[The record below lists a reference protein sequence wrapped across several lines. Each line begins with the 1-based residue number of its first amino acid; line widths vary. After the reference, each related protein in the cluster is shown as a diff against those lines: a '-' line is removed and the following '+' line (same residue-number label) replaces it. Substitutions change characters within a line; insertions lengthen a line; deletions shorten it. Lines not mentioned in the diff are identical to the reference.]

1 MSIESKGHN
10 SLEKEAVLKD
20 VKVKDS
26 ENKFFTVEF
35 FGVALIVA
43 TFLLLVA
50 LLFGKNVLFELGAE
64 VQAFLYGFSGYFSY
78 PLLIALNYVGFM
90 MVLGKKI
97 QKSSTKTNVKFAL
110 LFLFSLLCMLTVIS
124 GAKTATS
131 YGEYLKYAFSAGRQG
146 LNSAVAGGWL
156 FSLITYPFVKIIKY
170 VGAII
175 FFALLT
181 VLIVVLYVVKRK
193 KGAVKTAGVRVY
205 PGKLPGEAE
214 QGDSASPAAN
224 AVGSNVNSANADAV
238 IGVIPSQSAYN
249 QNAYNQNG
257 YDPFSR
263 YAPSGA
269 PVRNDQ
275 NSTGNGFGAQNFG
288 GGHSQNQGGYNQ
300 SGYNQG
306 YQGGYVDNRGG
317 YHQTQNQNAY
327 GGYGDN
333 KFDNRGG
340 YNGANASGGGYG
352 YENGG
357 FTEEN
362 PRFVSVDGQRKYGN
376 DEKFDEN
383 MRTIYGKPVTYSEV
397 YRSDF
402 DPQKNIDSF
411 GASEKTEQSGGV
423 SAPIDKKPYGDD
435 GADFGGEYSDNFEK
449 PYSSKEEAF
458 EDIDNSSDGDFEDP
472 FAPIEEEKPK
482 IDVKKFFESR
492 TKKEASV
499 LSGKPYSDDDDNLTD
514 SGSSGGSS
522 KGGSAFTAPS
532 VPETN
537 DDDGR
542 NMIEKM
548 PVDYKYT
555 APPISLLKSVDT
567 RESDAKYEEYRRTI
581 VSRILSTLARF
592 GVETKIAQSFR
603 GPAVSRFDIE
613 VPEAV
618 PMKKITQ
625 LYDDLNLRVKAASA
639 IRMIA
644 PVPNTDYVGIEVP
657 NEKPDAV
664 ALKELIASPYFDTSK
679 PSSLNFILGKDIVG
693 KPVCLDLAEMP
704 HVLVSGTTGSGKSV
718 CINSMIASLIFRY
731 SPAELRFII
740 VDPKKVDF
748 VSYQNLPH
756 MLFNEIIEDV
766 PVVNAMLTWAVN
778 EMNERYRILRE
789 KGVKKLSEYNAKAAA
804 RGERLMP
811 RLVIIIDEFADLM
824 KQDQRGIGDKICM
837 LAQKS
842 RASGI
847 HLVLVAQRPSAD
859 IVEGP
864 IKSNLP
870 ARLVFK
876 AASRTDSAV
885 SLGASGAETLVGRG
899 DCLYKT
905 ATMLNIERAMGAYI
919 SDDEVDEVVG
929 YVEKHNVAYYDYNA
943 WSKIMST
950 VASNMQQDD
959 KARTDLVSAG
969 GGSVGAPHSD
979 ADELWIKAMR
989 ECYREGGVSGSFLV
1003 RRLSI
1008 GSNRAARM
1016 VDWLID
1022 NGYLSAKAEG
1032 GKRKPL
1038 YTQEEFERMIAEKE
1052 NGED

>member
-1 MSIESKGHN
+1 M
-10 SLEKEAVLKD
+10 KD
-20 VKVKDS
+20 VRVKDS
-26 ENKFFTVEF
+26 DNKFFTVEF

-50 LLFGKNVLFELGAE
+50 LLFGKSVLFELGAE

-78 PLLIALNYVGFM
+78 PLLITLNYVGFM

-110 LFLFSLLCMLTVIS
+110 LFLFSIMCMLTVIG
-124 GAKTATS
+124 GAKTATT
-131 YGEYLKYAFSAGRQG
+131 YGEYLKHAFSAGRSG

-156 FSLITYPFVKIIKY
+156 FSLVTYPFVKIVKY
-170 VGAII
+170 IGAII

-181 VLIVVLYVVKRK
+181 VLIVVLYIIKRK
-193 KGAVKTAGVRVY
+193 KGAVKTAGVRAY

-214 QGDSASPAAN
+214 QNGGATPTVPAGEN
-224 AVGSNVNSANADAV
+224 ALNSADSEAV

-249 QNAYNQNG
+249 RTAYNQNG

-263 YAPSGA
+263 YAPGGA
-269 PVRNDQ
+269 PVKNDS
-275 NSTGNGFGAQNFG
+275 NPAGGGYGAQNYG
-288 GGHSQNQGGYNQ
+288 GGYSQNQ
-300 SGYNQG
+300 SAYNQG
-306 YQGGYVDNRGG
+306 SYQGGYADNRGG
-317 YHQTQNQNAY
+317 YSQNQPAY
-327 GGYGDN
+327 GGFGGGY
-333 KFDNRGG
+333 DNRGG
-340 YNGANASGGGYG
+340 FGGNYGGANAYGSGGYNEQGYAV
-352 YENGG
+352 
-357 FTEEN
+357 EN
-362 PRFVSVDGQRKYGN
+362 PRFVSVDGQKKYGN

-383 MRTIYGKPVTYSEV
+383 MRTIYGKPVTYSEA

-402 DPQKNIDSF
+402 DPQKNVDSF
-411 GASEKTEQSGGV
+411 GGDKQTESSGGV
-423 SAPIDKKPYGDD
+423 SEPIDIKRYDD
-435 GADFGGEYSDNFEK
+435 QNDVQSN
-449 PYSSKEEAF
+449 PYSTKEEAF
-458 EDIDNSSDGDFEDP
+458 EDIDNSADGDFEDP

-482 IDVKKFFESR
+482 VDVKKFFENR
-492 TKKEASV
+492 AKKEASV
-499 LSGKPYSDDDDNLTD
+499 LSGKSYSSAD
-514 SGSSGGSS
+514 SDYSAASDGLNTGSSY
-522 KGGSAFTAPS
+522 TAPS
-532 VPETN
+532 VPAAAGGN
-537 DDDGR
+537 DDDDGR

-567 RESDAKYEEYRRTI
+567 RESDARYEEYRRTI

-664 ALKELIASPYFDTSK
+664 ALKELIASPDFDTSK

-748 VSYQNLPH
+748 VSYQDLPH

-824 KQDQRGIGDKICM
+824 KQDQRGIGDKICI

-876 AASRTDSAV
+876 ASSKTDSLV
-885 SLGASGAETLVGRG
+885 SLGATGAETLVGRG

-919 SDDEVDEVVG
+919 SDDEVDEVVK
-929 YVEKHNVAYYDYNA
+929 YVEKHNTAYYDYNA

-959 KARTDLVSAG
+959 KARTDLVSGG

-1016 VDWLID
+1016 VDWLVD

-1038 YTQEEFERMIAEKE
+1038 YTQEEFEKIVAEKE

>member
-1 MSIESKGHN
+1 M
-10 SLEKEAVLKD
+10 KD

-35 FGVALIVA
+35 FGVAIIVA

-50 LLFGKNVLFELGAE
+50 LLFGKSVLFELGAE

-97 QKSSTKTNVKFAL
+97 QKSSTKTNVRFAL
-110 LFLFSLLCMLTVIS
+110 LFLIALLCLLTTIG
-124 GAKTATS
+124 GARSATS
-131 YGEYLKYAFSAGRQG
+131 YGEYLKHAFSAGRQG
-146 LNSAVAGGWL
+146 LSSAVAGGWL
-156 FSLITYPFVKIIKY
+156 FSLITYPFVKVIKY

-175 FFALLT
+175 FFSLLT
-181 VLIVVLYVVKRK
+181 VLIIVLYVLKRK
-193 KGAVKTAGVRVY
+193 KGAVKTEGVRAY
-205 PGKLPGEAE
+205 PGKLPGEDGDVSGARAE
-214 QGDSASPAAN
+214 RE
-224 AVGSNVNSANADAV
+224 SANNFAGAN
-238 IGVIPSQSAYN
+238 GVGVSGASAQNGYN
-249 QNAYNQNG
+249 QNAYNQGGYGYNPFEKYARNG
-257 YDPFSR
+257 AGES
-263 YAPSGA
+263 
-269 PVRNDQ
+269 
-275 NSTGNGFGAQNFG
+275 GNGQAAYGGQSAQNYGDSQNPQNFG
-288 GGHSQNQGGYNQ
+288 GINGRNDYSQGYNNGGFSASAGGYNQ
-300 SGYNQG
+300 NANGYGGNYNRSAYEPQNGYATREDNRGGYNSGYNQG
-306 YQGGYVDNRGG
+306 YAAGGYSE
-317 YHQTQNQNAY
+317 YNQN
-327 GGYGDN
+327 N
-333 KFDNRGG
+333 
-340 YNGANASGGGYG
+340 NAQQ
-352 YENGG
+352 EAQD
-357 FTEEN
+357 
-362 PRFVSVDGQRKYGN
+362 PRFVSVDGQKRYGN

-383 MRTIYGKPVTYSEV
+383 MRTIYGKPVTYSEA

-402 DPQKNIDSF
+402 DPQKNVSSF
-411 GASEKTEQSGGV
+411 GVSEKFEQNDGV
-423 SAPIDKKPYGDD
+423 SDPIDKTYLNNESPYG
-435 GADFGGEYSDNFEK
+435 GNAYDNNFDA
-449 PYSSKEEAF
+449 PNNYATKEEAF
-458 EDIDNSSDGDFEDP
+458 EKIDEDTVDVEDP
-472 FAPIEEEKPK
+472 FAPIEDEKPK
-482 IDVKKFFESR
+482 VDVKKFFEGR
-492 TKKEASV
+492 AKKEASI
-499 LSGKPYSDDDDNLTD
+499 LSGKSPINDGEVSDAPKSTKA
-514 SGSSGGSS
+514 SGGVNFVSD
-522 KGGSAFTAPS
+522 
-532 VPETN
+532 EEE
-537 DDDGR
+537 DDGR
-542 NMIEKM
+542 KMIEKM
-548 PVDYKYT
+548 PVNYKYT
-555 APPISLLKSVDT
+555 PPPITLLKSVDT
-567 RESDAKYEEYRRTI
+567 RESDAKYEVYRQTI
-581 VSRILSTLARF
+581 INRILSTLARF
-592 GVETKIAQSFR
+592 GVETTIAQSFR

-625 LYDDLNLRVKAASA
+625 LYDDINLRVKAASA

-664 ALKELIASPYFDTSK
+664 ALKELIMSPYFDTSK

-748 VSYQNLPH
+748 ASYQYLPH
-756 MLFNEIIEDV
+756 MLFSEIIEDV

-804 RGERLMP
+804 RGEKLMP

-842 RASGI
+842 RAAGI

-876 AASRTDSAV
+876 ASSKTDSLV
-885 SLGASGAETLVGRG
+885 SLGATGAETLVGRG

-919 SDDEVDEVVG
+919 SDEEVDEVVNF
-929 YVEKHNVAYYDYNA
+929 VEKNNEAYYDYNA

-959 KARTDLVSAG
+959 KGRTDLVS
-969 GGSVGAPHSD
+969 GGSGIGAPHSD
-979 ADELWIKAMR
+979 ADELWVKAMQ

-1008 GSNRAARM
+1008 GSNRAARI
-1016 VDWLID
+1016 VDWLVD
-1022 NGYLSAKAEG
+1022 NGYVSAKAEG

-1038 YTQEEFERMIAEKE
+1038 YTQEEFEKMISEE
-1052 NGED
+1052 GNGEE

>member
-1 MSIESKGHN
+1 M
-10 SLEKEAVLKD
+10 KD

-35 FGVALIVA
+35 FGVTIIVA

-50 LLFGKNVLFELGAE
+50 LLFGKSVLFELGAE

-97 QKSSTKTNVKFAL
+97 QKSSTKTNVRFAL
-110 LFLFSLLCMLTVIS
+110 LFLIALLCLLTTIG
-124 GAKTATS
+124 GARSATS
-131 YGEYLKYAFSAGRQG
+131 YGEYLKHAFSAGRQG
-146 LNSAVAGGWL
+146 LSSAVAGGWL
-156 FSLITYPFVKIIKY
+156 FSLITYPFVKVIKY

-175 FFALLT
+175 FFSLLT
-181 VLIVVLYVVKRK
+181 VLIIVLYVLKRK
-193 KGAVKTAGVRVY
+193 KGAVKTEGVRAY
-205 PGKLPGEAE
+205 PGKLPGENDADGGARAE
-214 QGDSASPAAN
+214 QGTAAYPSGANSEERGGFAAQNGYNQNVYNQGGYGYNPFEKYARNGAGESGNGQAAYGGQSAQNYGGSQNPQNFGGINGRNDYSQGYNNGGFSASA
-224 AVGSNVNSANADAV
+224 G
-238 IGVIPSQSAYN
+238 GYN
-249 QNAYNQNG
+249 QNANAYGGNYNRSAYEPQNG
-257 YDPFSR
+257 YATREDNR
-263 YAPSGA
+263 
-269 PVRNDQ
+269 
-275 NSTGNGFGAQNFG
+275 
-288 GGHSQNQGGYNQ
+288 GGYN

-306 YQGGYVDNRGG
+306 YATGGYSE
-317 YHQTQNQNAY
+317 YNQN
-327 GGYGDN
+327 N
-333 KFDNRGG
+333 
-340 YNGANASGGGYG
+340 NAQQ
-352 YENGG
+352 EAQD
-357 FTEEN
+357 
-362 PRFVSVDGQRKYGN
+362 PRFVSVDGQKRYGN

-383 MRTIYGKPVTYSEV
+383 MRTIYGKPVTYSEA

-402 DPQKNIDSF
+402 DPQKNVSSF
-411 GASEKTEQSGGV
+411 GVSEKFEQNDGV
-423 SAPIDKKPYGDD
+423 SDPIDKTYLNNESPYG
-435 GADFGGEYSDNFEK
+435 GNAYDNNFDA
-449 PYSSKEEAF
+449 PNNYATKEEAF
-458 EDIDNSSDGDFEDP
+458 EKIDEDTVDVEDP
-472 FAPIEEEKPK
+472 FAPIEDEKPK
-482 IDVKKFFESR
+482 VDVKKFFEGR
-492 TKKEASV
+492 AKKEASI
-499 LSGKPYSDDDDNLTD
+499 LSGKSPINDGEVSDAPKSTKA
-514 SGSSGGSS
+514 SGGVNFV
-522 KGGSAFTAPS
+522 AD
-532 VPETN
+532 EEE
-537 DDDGR
+537 DDGR
-542 NMIEKM
+542 KMIEKM
-548 PVDYKYT
+548 PVNYKYT
-555 APPISLLKSVDT
+555 PPPITLLKSVDT
-567 RESDAKYEEYRRTI
+567 RESDAKYEVYRQTI
-581 VSRILSTLARF
+581 INRILSTLARF
-592 GVETKIAQSFR
+592 GVETTIAQSFR

-625 LYDDLNLRVKAASA
+625 LYDDINLRVKAASA

-664 ALKELIASPYFDTSK
+664 ALKELIMSPYFDTSK

-756 MLFNEIIEDV
+756 MLFSEIIEDV

-804 RGERLMP
+804 RGEKLMP

-842 RASGI
+842 RAAGI

-876 AASRTDSAV
+876 ASSKTDSLV
-885 SLGASGAETLVGRG
+885 SLGATGAETLVGRG

-919 SDDEVDEVVG
+919 SDDEVDEVVNF
-929 YVEKHNVAYYDYNA
+929 VEKNNEAYYDYNA

-959 KARTDLVSAG
+959 KGRTDLVS
-969 GGSVGAPHSD
+969 GGSGVGAPHSD
-979 ADELWIKAMR
+979 ADELWVKAMQ

-1008 GSNRAARM
+1008 GSNRAARI
-1016 VDWLID
+1016 VDWLVD
-1022 NGYLSAKAEG
+1022 NGYVSAKAEG

-1038 YTQEEFERMIAEKE
+1038 YTQEEFEKMISEE
-1052 NGED
+1052 GNGEE